1 MAKTVARPETVET
14 VTTTE
19 TAVQNNFW
27 DKYSKPII
35 YVGSAFIIAVGA
47 WFGYKEFIQKPKETK
62 ANEMIFAAENLFDKM
77 ATAGFSKDSSV
88 VVLNGGTLGEQ
99 NVTGVLKVASEYG
112 GTGAGNRARYIA
124 GATYLHLKEFDKA
137 ISHLKEFDANGATQ
151 VESKAYLMLGHAY
164 AEQNK
169 TGEALDAYKK
179 AANVNK
185 KDEGITADA
194 LLMAASYAGATGKAD
209 EAKKLFNELKGNFPL
224 HNSVRSG
231 EVDKYLAR
239 LGELK

>member
-1 MAKTVARPETVET
+1 MAKTV
-14 VTTTE
+14 VTTESAERIKTQE
-19 TAVQNNFW
+19 SAGSENFW
-27 DKYSKPII
+27 DKYSKTII
-35 YVGSAFIIAVGA
+35 YAGSAFIIAVGA
-47 WFGYKEFIQKPKETK
+47 WFGYREFIQKPKETK

-77 ATAGFSKDSSV
+77 ATGGFGKDSSV
-88 VVLNGGTLGEQ
+88 VVLNGGTIGEQ

-112 GTGAGNRARYIA
+112 GTDAGNRARYIA

-137 ISHLKEFDANGATQ
+137 IKHLKEFKANGASQ
-151 VESKAYLMLGHAY
+151 VESKTYLMLGHAY

-194 LLMAASYAGATGKAD
+194 LLIAANYAEAIGKTEDAT
-209 EAKKLFNELKGNFPL
+209 KLYNELKENFPL
-224 HNSVRSG
+224 HNAVRSG

-239 LGELK
+239 LGQLK